1 MIVLIMKKQI
11 LGLLSDFG
19 TKDGYVAAMKGVI
32 YEISGAITI
41 VDVSHDIAKQDVR
54 NGAFVLA
61 TAAPFFPDGTVFVCV
76 VDPGVGTD
84 RRGIVVEGKRHL
96 YVGPDNGLL
105 MLSAQHEG
113 IKHVYEIKNRKYMSQ
128 EISATFHGRDIF
140 APVAA
145 YLAVGTCLEEIGQ
158 EISDYIVLSQAR
170 ATIEYRDISC
180 EVLHVDGF
188 GNIITNVI
196 LEDLKQI
203 GLKSGDLL
211 KIQIKTQVL
220 NVGFLETYGK
230 TQPGEFLAL
239 IGSTGFFEIAINQG
253 NAAQKLDVSTGDTIA
268 ISRNSL
274 SPYKKHA

>member
-1 MIVLIMKKQI
+1 MIVVIMKKQI

-41 VDVSHDIAKQDVR
+41 VDVSHDIAKQDIR

-76 VDPGVGTD
+76 VDPGVGTE

-105 MLSAQHEG
+105 MLSAQREG
-113 IKHVYEIKNRKYMSQ
+113 IKHVYEITNRKYMRH

-145 YLAVGTCLEEIGQ
+145 YLAVGTCPEEIGQ
-158 EISDYIVLSQAR
+158 EIFEYIVLSQAR
-170 ATIEYRDISC
+170 AKIEYQEIFC

-188 GNIITNVI
+188 GNIITNI
-196 LEDLKQI
+196 TLDDLKQAGI
-203 GLKSGDLL
+203 EFGD
-211 KIQIKTQVL
+211 VL
-220 NVGFLETYGK
+220 NVQIKKQVTKIDFYETYGK
-230 TQPGEFLAL
+230 IQPNELLSL
-239 IGSTGFFEIAINQG
+239 IGSNGFFELAINQG
-253 NAAQKLDVSTGDTIA
+253 NAARKLDVSTGDEIRIA
-268 ISRNSL
+268 KSN
-274 SPYKKHA
+274 